1 MDIASLDRANAVEM
15 NLGDAAFKKNA
26 IAHISSWAR
35 RPPFYVFTNGPP
47 QVVAGRYADV
57 HEIFTSPDRFS
68 SQVPRG
74 PGYEQFDKFMG
85 GQFMTQMDGETHAR
99 LRRLVMPAFSARRIE
114 QIEAR
119 IEEIIRGL
127 LDDIERVGPEF
138 DAMDQYASKLVVGV
152 LLTAMLDLSEEQKS
166 ILLEYQEIMPILTAM
181 RAGEPFAPRVKAAY
195 TAAANLVHDVIEDR
209 RSGSRSDFLTDLVQA
224 RDAGDKLSDEELFN
238 QIFGIFAA
246 LATTP
251 RSGGGG
257 LFMLYSHPEQIA
269 RLVADPTLTQDAVEE
284 CLRIAGNG
292 YFTFPRIATCDTEVG
307 GVPILKGMIVR
318 PSPLAANL
326 DPAAFPEP
334 LKFDILRKPKR
345 IMTFGAGPH
354 HCVGNLLG
362 RKTLNTA
369 VRRLVERFPNARLRD
384 PEFSPTYV
392 GSVGELRL
400 DSLPMRVS

>member
-1 MDIASLDRANAVEM
+1 MDLANLDRANAIDI
-15 NLGDAAFKKNA
+15 NLGDAEFKRNA

-35 RPPFYVFTNGPP
+35 RPPFYVFSNGPP
-47 QVVAGRYADV
+47 QAVVGRYADV
-57 HEIFTSPDRFS
+57 LEVFTSPDRFS

-85 GQFMTQMDGETHAR
+85 GQFMTQMDGETHSR

-114 QIEAR
+114 QIEFR
-119 IEEIIRGL
+119 IEEIIQGL
-127 LDDIERVGPEF
+127 LDDIERIGPEF
-138 DAMDQYASKLVVGV
+138 DAMGQYAAKLVVGV
-152 LLTAMLDLSEEQKS
+152 LLTAMLDLSEEQKEV
-166 ILLEYQEIMPILTAM
+166 LLEYQEIMPILTSM

-195 TAAANLVHDVIEDR
+195 SAASDLVRDVIEDR
-209 RSGSRSDFLTDLVQA
+209 RRGARSDFLADLVHA

-257 LFMLYSHPEQIA
+257 LFMLYSHPEQLA
-269 RLVADPTLTQDAVEE
+269 RLVADPSLTPDAVEE

-326 DPAAFPEP
+326 DPAVFSEP
-334 LKFDILRKPKR
+334 LKFDISRKPKR

-354 HCVGNLLG
+354 HCIGNLLG

-369 VRRLVERFPNARLRD
+369 VRRLVERFPQARLQD
-384 PEFSPTYV
+384 PTFRPTYV
-392 GSVGELRL
+392 GAVGELRL
-400 DSLPMRVS
+400 ESLPMRIN